1 MGWDI
6 PPSNDQSNS
15 KSGTPSVIDSNPY
28 WSPESRSVKTP
39 QTTATQTE
47 TAPPV
52 KVTIE
57 QSPPV
62 IPTPMPMPRPDMVTP
77 RVDTSYQGQSRSA
90 RLVQNEV
97 YGAPPS
103 NMTYSAMRQASGYD
117 LQQPGSDRLGAY
129 SPPPEPRGL
138 GLLAGLGRRRQPPPT
153 QEVKT
158 QTTGPEAQQRQGIFR
173 RPLRGDRPPAQPKA
187 EPMQKID
194 LTKENDGNIVGEL
207 NLPARF
213 KEQKVDP
220 NDGTLVRKE
229 YKVDNSP
236 SRVTIYE
243 GRELDG
249 EQQKALAAVLAKPGR
264 LGPSRNAAEQAR
276 YDNAC
281 ALIMSGT
288 TTSFP
293 PNNPS
298 LSIVNI
304 NGRNSI
310 VLEDRDPQSKLSAYT
325 VFTPSDKGKFLYAIG
340 SEGSSADVA
349 LAKQSINAMKR
360 KPTPDAV
367 APPMPGPNNQKKK

>member
-6 PPSNDQSNS
+6 PPSNDQTNS

-28 WSPESRSVKTP
+28 WSPESRSVKTS
-39 QTTATQTE
+39 TTTQTPTQPE

-52 KVTIE
+52 RVTIE
-57 QSPPV
+57 QTPPV
-62 IPTPMPMPRPDMVTP
+62 IPMPMPRPADMVTP
-77 RVDTSYQGQSRSA
+77 RVDTTYQGQSRSA
-90 RLVQNEV
+90 REV
-97 YGAPPS
+97 YGAAPGS
-103 NMTYSAMRQASGYD
+103 MTYSAMRQASGYD
-117 LQQPGSDRLGAY
+117 SQQPGSDRLGANL
-129 SPPPEPRGL
+129 PPPERGL
-138 GLLAGLGRRRQPPPT
+138 GLLAGLGRRRQQPQPV
-153 QEVKT
+153 QEVKA
-158 QTTGPEAQQRQGIFR
+158 QPPGQPEAQQRQGIFR
-173 RPLRGDRPPAQPKA
+173 RPLRGDQPPAQPKA
-187 EPMQKID
+187 EPLQKID
-194 LTKENDGNIVGEL
+194 LTKENDGGIVGEL

-220 NDGTLVRKE
+220 NDGSLVRKE

-236 SRVTIYE
+236 SKVTIYE
-243 GRELDG
+243 GRELDAD
-249 EQQKALAAVLAKPGR
+249 QQKALGAILARPGR

-293 PNNPS
+293 PNNPM
-298 LSIVNI
+298 LSVVTI

-310 VLEDRDPQSKLSAYT
+310 VLEDRDPQQKLSAYT

-360 KPTPDAV
+360 KSTPDAV
-367 APPMPGPNNQKKK
+367 APPVPGPNNQRKK